1 MGPGVGGGDGKT
13 ALLTFFIGQL
23 TDGCLGSG
31 PGVVIT
37 VLVQQTAEH
46 PRGVGY
52 VCGAARGERIRAFP
66 GLTLT
71 MVKTF

>member
-52 VCGAARGERIRAFP
+52 VCARV
-66 GLTLT
+66 GLTLQLPEERESELSLA
-71 MVKTF
+71 